1 MCSDVDGCEP
11 VDVTQQD
18 VIKVPLIL
26 FFIVSE
32 DLVEGGRVTH
42 QRVQLTLP
50 VEVVREG
57 DGVKHMLTVFLLSI
71 L

>member
-1 MCSDVDGCEP
+1 VCSNVDGCEP

-18 VIKVPLIL
+18 MVKVPLIL
-26 FFIVSE
+26 FFIVCE
-32 DLVEGGRVTH
+32 DLIEGGRVTH

-50 VEVVREG
+50 VEVVRESNW
-57 DGVKHMLTVFLLSI
+57 VKHMLTVFLLSI

>member
-1 MCSDVDGCEP
+1 VCSDVDGCEP

-50 VEVVREG
+50 VEVVRES